1 MKTQS
6 IFSSSK
12 WSIKKNKLAVCIP
25 TRDTLHSAHA
35 MCLLELVKF
44 NTMNNIDT
52 HVFMNA
58 STVLLTQREKL
69 ATAAIEL
76 DSEYVLWLDSDMT
89 FPATT
94 AVRLLAHNE
103 PVVAANYV
111 RRQSPCKGVAYTSI
125 GDWNSWLSFDK
136 TNSLAEV
143 QGVGMGCFM
152 MKTEIFA
159 KIAKPWFEFRWTPE
173 SNDYLGE
180 DMILCEK
187 IADAG
192 YKIKVDTALSHEI
205 RHLGTYGFG
214 PGDLA

>member
-1 MKTQS
+1 MTKQS
-6 IFSSSK
+6 VLASSK
-12 WSIKKNKLAVCIP
+12 WSVKKSKLAVCIP

-44 NTMNNIDT
+44 NTMHNIDT

-58 STVLLTQREKL
+58 STVLLTQREQL
-69 ATAAIEL
+69 ATSAIEL

-111 RRQSPCKGVAYTSI
+111 RRSMPLKGVAYTSN
-125 GDWNSWLSFDK
+125 GDWSSWLSFKK
-136 TNSLAEV
+136 TDSLAEV
-143 QGVGMGCFM
+143 ERVGMGCFLI
-152 MKTEIFA
+152 KTELFS
-159 KIAKPWFEFRWTPE
+159 KLSKPWFEFKWNPE

-180 DMILCEK
+180 DFTLCQKIL
-187 IADAG
+187 DAG
-192 YKIKVDTALSHEI
+192 YKIKIDTALSHEI

>member
-1 MKTQS
+1 MTRQS
-6 IFSSSK
+6 VFSSSK
-12 WSIKKNKLAVCIP
+12 WSAKKNKLAVCIP

-58 STVLLTQREKL
+58 STVLLTQREQL

-94 AVRLLAHNE
+94 AVRMLAHNE

-111 RRQSPCKGVAYTSI
+111 RRTSPLKGVAYKSI
-125 GDWNSWLSFDK
+125 GNWNSWLSFDK
-136 TNSLAEV
+136 TEFLAEV
-143 QGVGMGCFM
+143 EGVGMGCFL
-152 MKTEIFA
+152 MKTEIFS
-159 KIAKPWFEFRWTPE
+159 KIAKPWFEFKWSSE

-180 DMILCEK
+180 DMLLCEK
-187 IADAG
+187 IANAG